1 MVRIKEYILY
11 KNTDCF
17 GFNFDSDLNMFA
29 RTFGTEIIKTEQR
42 GEFKDGDGRIYYRV
56 LAYFEIPDELE
67 PLEDFICDCWC
78 ESDEK
83 GKYYTGEQKLGNL
96 GKEAMKELY
105 GYRIS
110 FSDNDNNGYT
120 WIKIRVEC

>member
-1 MVRIKEYILY
+1 MIRIKEYILY

-42 GEFKDGDGRIYYRV
+42 GEFKDSDGHIYYRV

-78 ESDEK
+78 KSDEK
-83 GKYYTGEQKLGNL
+83 GEYYTGLQKLSHF
-96 GKEAMKELY
+96 GKKAMKELY
-105 GYRIS
+105 GDRIS

-120 WIKIRVEC
+120 WIKFRVK

>member
-42 GEFKDGDGRIYYRV
+42 GEFKDGDGHIYYRV

-67 PLEDFICDCWC
+67 PLEDFICDCYC

-83 GKYYTGEQKLGNL
+83 GKYYTGLQKLGHF

-105 GYRIS
+105 GDRIS

-120 WIKIRVEC
+120 WIKFRVE

>member
-29 RTFGTEIIKTEQR
+29 RTFGTEIIKTEQL
-42 GEFKDGDGRIYYRV
+42 GEFKDGNGHIYYRV
-56 LAYFEIPDELE
+56 FAYFEIPDELE
-67 PLEDFICDCWC
+67 PLEDFICDCYC

-83 GKYYTGEQKLGNL
+83 GKYYTGLQKLGHF

-105 GYRIS
+105 GDRIS

-120 WIKIRVEC
+120 WIKFRVE

>member
-11 KNTDCF
+11 KNADCF

-29 RTFGTEIIKTEQR
+29 RTFGTEVIKTEQR
-42 GEFKDGDGRIYYRV
+42 GEFKDGDGHIYYRV

-67 PLEDFICDCWC
+67 LLEDFICDCYC

-83 GKYYTGEQKLGNL
+83 GKYYTGEQKLGHW

-105 GYRIS
+105 GDRIS
-110 FSDNDNNGYT
+110 FSDNDDNGYT
-120 WIKIRVEC
+120 WIKFRVE